1 MCDLFV
7 MMDNINIAN
16 YADENTPFVSG
27 DTPLNLI
34 TSLKNAA
41 YTYILNIFSFHAC
54 IRRF

>member
-16 YADENTPFVSG
+16 YAEENTLFVSG

-41 YTYILNIFSFHAC
+41 YLYIY
-54 IRRF
+54 